1 MAEIDLFSPT
11 SATFLANKRFF
22 TEFLDLDDEDSV
34 YQKRI
39 ISMLETG
46 NSRLVVNLDDLRKF
60 NREVT
65 DRFLLRPMEYFAPWQ
80 AALRDF
86 VKALNVDRPIK
97 TNLDDEFRVGI
108 EGNFGG
114 HRVDPRILKAE
125 HVGMLMCVEGI
136 VIRCSNVRPK
146 VSQTVHYCAATSKH
160 SSQVFHDATSLTGFP
175 TGSAYPTKD
184 ADDNL
189 LETEYGLSSYRD
201 HQTLA
206 IQEMPERAPPG
217 LLPKSV
223 DVELDNDL
231 VDSCKPGDRVQCIGI
246 YRALAGN
253 ASGES
258 TGHFRAVIIA
268 SNIRQLGKDG
278 HSAKSDAELTE
289 KDIRNIRAISKRK
302 DVYELLS
309 KSIAPSIYGFPYI
322 KRALLL
328 LLLGGVEKNLANGT
342 HIRGDINL
350 LMVGDPSTAK
360 SQLLRFVLNIA
371 PLAINTTGKGSSGV
385 GLTAAV
391 MTDKDTGERKL
402 EAGAMVLADRGVVC
416 IDEFDKMSDNDR
428 VAIHEVMEQQTVTIA
443 KAGIHMSLNAR
454 CSVVAAANPTYGQYN
469 RDEPPAK
476 NVDMP
481 DSLISRF
488 DLLFIVL
495 DQPDPMIDKEIADK
509 VLNNHRY
516 NGKKQT
522 DEGEKSGSSV
532 PEETVMFEKF
542 DKLLHAVG
550 SQQKGKKAKSKEE
563 FLTIP
568 FLKKYIKFAKD
579 SYNPILTIE
588 ASEMIGQAYKDIRTR
603 STGERSMPITA
614 RALETLIRL
623 SSAHAK
629 CRLSK
634 TVTEVDVEIAVS
646 LLRYALEND
655 VNAPV
660 EKKDDPEY
668 VEGMDVDDNDDDDD
682 DNDDQKKDDQKEAQ
696 EEEGEESKFEFR
708 EEDDDSSSRGAKSPK
723 GKRKTADSRASPAS
737 AKKGKST
744 PASKTPSKAT
754 TAAEKTPAKSPAKSS
769 VATLSPASNRAS
781 KSKTPTK
788 TTVTDARVKDFMKK
802 LVSLLDVNR
811 QTNMDLED
819 VIEGINKGDSNDYT
833 NEEAEVIVQRLHGE
847 NKVMYKGGVVYRI

>member
-22 TEFLDLDDEDSV
+22 TEFLDLDDEDSI

-39 ISMLETG
+39 ISMLEHG
-46 NSRLVVNLDDLRKF
+46 NSRLVISLDDLRSH

-65 DRFLLRPMEYFAPWQ
+65 DRFLIRPMEYFAPWQ

-86 VKALNVDRPIK
+86 IKALNIDAPIK
-97 TNLDDEFRVGI
+97 TNLDDEFRIGV

-114 HRVDPRILKAE
+114 HRVDPRILKAA

-136 VIRCSNVRPK
+136 VIRCSTVRPK
-146 VSQTVHYCAATSKH
+146 VSQTVHYCPATDKH
-160 SSQVFHDATSLTGFP
+160 TSQVYHDAASLTGFP
-175 TGSAYPTKD
+175 TGAAYPTKD
-184 ADDNL
+184 QDENV
-189 LETEYGLSSYRD
+189 LETEYGLSTYRD

-206 IQEMPERAPPG
+206 IQEMPERSPPG

-231 VDSCKPGDRVQCIGI
+231 VDTCKPGDRVQCIGV

-253 ASGES
+253 AQGES
-258 TGHFRAVIIA
+258 SGHFRTVVIA

-278 HSAKSDAELTE
+278 SSTKADAELTE
-289 KDIRNIRAISKRK
+289 KDIRNIRGISKRK
-302 DVYELLS
+302 DVYQLMS

-322 KRALLL
+322 KKALLL
-328 LLLGGVEKNLANGT
+328 LLLGGVEKNLDNGT

-391 MTDKDTGERKL
+391 MQDKDTGERKL

-469 RDEPPAK
+469 LDEPPAK

-495 DQPDPMIDKEIADK
+495 DQPDPELDREIAGK

-516 NGKKQT
+516 IGKKAT
-522 DEGEKSGSSV
+522 DEGEVDSAGSA
-532 PEETVMFEKF
+532 PEETQVYQKF
-542 DKLLHAVG
+542 DKLLHAAN
-550 SQQKGKKAKSKEE
+550 SQLQKGKKGKAQKEE

-568 FLKKYIKFAKD
+568 FLKKFIKFAKD
-579 SYNPILTIE
+579 SYTPILTIE
-588 ASEMIGQAYKDIRTR
+588 ASEMIGQAYKDIRIR

-634 TVTEVDVEIAVS
+634 
-646 LLRYALEND
+646 
-655 VNAPV
+655 
-660 EKKDDPEY
+660 
-668 VEGMDVDDNDDDDD
+668 
-682 DNDDQKKDDQKEAQ
+682 
-696 EEEGEESKFEFR
+696 
-708 EEDDDSSSRGAKSPK
+708 KSYRK
-723 GKRKTADSRASPAS
+723 GR
-737 AKKGKST
+737 
-744 PASKTPSKAT
+744 
-754 TAAEKTPAKSPAKSS
+754 
-769 VATLSPASNRAS
+769 
-781 KSKTPTK
+781 
-788 TTVTDARVKDFMKK
+788 
-802 LVSLLDVNR
+802 
-811 QTNMDLED
+811 
-819 VIEGINKGDSNDYT
+819 
-833 NEEAEVIVQRLHGE
+833 
-847 NKVMYKGGVVYRI
+847 